1 MVVFDRLHCVVNGL
15 RVLCIVRVLFGCHVV
30 FCRFTLMKR
39 MLHAVLMVHCCFRF
53 VSHCIRLGRVMQN
66 AVFMRFCEALVMF
79 AVVLGAAV
87 VVSFC

>member
-1 MVVFDRLHCVVNGL
+1 MAVIDRLHCVVNGL

-53 VSHCIRLGRVMQN
+53 VSHCFRLRRVMRL
-66 AVFMRFCEALVMF
+66 AVFMHFCEALVMIAF
-79 AVVLGAAV
+79 VLGELV